1 MAMYDRL
8 LVPTDGSTVADAAG
22 ETAVALADRFAA
34 ELHVVHVR
42 EPTEQPVGAD
52 DAPPTDTVEDG
63 DEATAT
69 VAGMAAAAGVETRT
83 APLQERETVH
93 QAILRYATDHDVEC
107 IVMGTHG
114 RTGLDRFV
122 LGSVAELTLRQSS
135 IPVMTVHEDT
145 VVDPAFDDVLVP
157 TDGSSCAAAAADHA
171 IDLARS
177 TGATLHVINVVD
189 SGVVWGGANVATV
202 LDALEEAGEQALD
215 DVRTRAKAADVTA
228 IKGSVLNGIPYR
240 AIAEYAEETDVDC
253 IVMGT
258 HGRTGLNRYLLG
270 SVTERVVRLSDV
282 PVLSIRERAAD

>member
-22 ETAVALADRFAA
+22 ETAVALARRFDA
-34 ELHVVHVR
+34 ELHVLHVR
-42 EPTEQPVGAD
+42 EPTERPVGAG
-52 DAPPTDTVEDG
+52 DAPSTDATEHG
-63 DEATAT
+63 DEATES
-69 VAGMAAAAGVETRT
+69 VSEMAADAGVETRT
-83 APLQERETVH
+83 ATLEKRETIH
-93 QAILRYATDHDVEC
+93 RTILQYAEENDIDCV
-107 IVMGTHG
+107 VMGTHG

-122 LGSVAELTLRQSS
+122 LGSVAELTLRESS

-145 VVDPAFDDVLVP
+145 VVDTAFDDVLVP

-177 TGATLHVINVVD
+177 TGATLHVVNVVD
-189 SGVVWGGANVATV
+189 LGVVWGGANVATV
-202 LDALEEAGEQALD
+202 LDTLEAAGEQALD

-228 IKGSVLNGIPYR
+228 IEGAVLSGIPYR
-240 AIAEYAEETDVDC
+240 AIAEYAEESDVDC

-282 PVLSIRERAAD
+282 PVLSIREREAD